1 MGDKKDINYI
11 KTTINLFIS
20 LVTTFLV
27 VYFGIRLFFFFT
39 PFVVGWVIA
48 MIASPVVKWLE
59 KRLKIV
65 RKLGTAII
73 IIVVLGAIIFL
84 GYFGISQLWGAI
96 SDLANN
102 LPEYVDTANQQ
113 ILVISQK
120 LGDTFSFIPNDVD
133 DIWGNV
139 VENLDVYIASFLD
152 TISEP
157 TVSAAGNIAKK
168 IPSAL
173 VAVVVCIVSSY
184 FFVAERDTILEW
196 VKKVTPK
203 AIQMRMELVNSNFK
217 RAIGGYFKAQ
227 FKIMLIIGIFL
238 ILAFLF
244 LGIKYAV
251 LIGILIAI
259 LDFLPL
265 FGTGTAM
272 IPWAI
277 AMFLL
282 GDYRLGI
289 YLLVLYVLTLG
300 IHQLLQPKLVADS
313 IGIHP
318 ILTLFLLY
326 IGYRFGGIMGMI
338 ITIPIGLILINLYK
352 AKAFDY
358 ILDDVKILL
367 HGIMKLRGK

>member
-1 MGDKKDINYI
+1 MGDKKEINYI

-20 LVTTFLV
+20 LLTTFLV

-39 PFVVGWVIA
+39 PFVVGWGIA

-73 IIVVLGAIIFL
+73 IVVVLSSIIFL
-84 GYFGISQLWGAI
+84 TYFGISQLWEAI
-96 SDLANN
+96 RDLAYN
-102 LPEYVDTANQQ
+102 LPEYIDTANQQ
-113 ILVISQK
+113 ILVISHK
-120 LGDTFSFIPNDVD
+120 LGDTFSFIPD
-133 DIWGNV
+133 DIDDVWRNV
-139 VENLDVYIASFLD
+139 IDNLDVYIASFLD

-157 TVSAAGNIAKK
+157 TVSAAGSIAKK

-196 VKKVTPK
+196 VKQVTPK

-227 FKIMLIIGIFL
+227 FKIMLIIAVFL
-238 ILAFLF
+238 ILAFSV

-251 LIGILIAI
+251 IIAILIAI

-272 IPWAI
+272 IPWAVG
-277 AMFLL
+277 MFLL
-282 GDYRLGI
+282 GNYRLGI

-367 HGIMKLRGK
+367 RGILKFRGK

>member
-1 MGDKKDINYI
+1 MGDKKEINYI

-20 LVTTFLV
+20 LLTTFLV

-73 IIVVLGAIIFL
+73 IIVVLGTIIFL

-113 ILVISQK
+113 ILVISHK

-133 DIWGNV
+133 NVWANV
-139 VENLDVYIASFLD
+139 VDNLDVYIASFLD

-157 TVSAAGNIAKK
+157 TVSAAGSIAKK

-203 AIQMRMELVNSNFK
+203 TIQMRMELVNTNFR

-227 FKIMLIIGIFL
+227 FKIMLIIGVFL
-238 ILAFLF
+238 IIAFAV

-251 LIGILIAI
+251 IIAILIAI

-338 ITIPIGLILINLYK
+338 IMIPIGLILINLYK

-367 HGIMKLRGK
+367 RGIMQLRGK